1 MHYGNKVLGIS
12 QFLKK
17 LCAGQNSIKGNFHLN
32 IHQEF
37 NGAAHRHEYP
47 HYTAT

>member
-1 MHYGNKVLGIS
+1 MVTKNREFHN
-12 QFLKK
+12 FLKK

-32 IHQEF
+32 IHQKL

-47 HYTAT
+47 HYVAT